1 MCIQR
6 ESNGKNSSLE
16 TIDML
21 GVCWAF
27 LDDSPVDME
36 PGEAVYDHSA
46 PHISLNIWEAHG
58 TARDPRK
65 NLFISKIARN
75 EGKIDI

>member
-46 PHISLNIWEAHG
+46 PHISLNI
-58 TARDPRK
+58 
-65 NLFISKIARN
+65 
-75 EGKIDI
+75 